1 VPATW
6 LSDKKKKVGMFETT
20 YFFLFWKLGEC
31 LQSQR
36 WNRKLGRPMMGTE
49 MMASMG
55 LPVTAKLAKECGVV
69 QPDVSQL
76 SQSAKAR
83 LSKYMLE

>member
-1 VPATW
+1 
-6 LSDKKKKVGMFETT
+6 
-20 YFFLFWKLGEC
+20 
-31 LQSQR
+31 
-36 WNRKLGRPMMGTE
+36 MMGTE